1 MAGTASND
9 VPVNGYEMH
18 VGRTAGRG
26 CQSPMLRF
34 ADGRDDGAVAASGRV
49 AGCYVHGLFASDA
62 YRAQLLQ
69 QIGANASELRY
80 EHDVDATLDALAAH
94 LEAHVDC
101 DRILKLAR
109 G

>member
-1 MAGTASND
+1 
-9 VPVNGYEMH
+9 VLIKGYEMH
-18 VGRTAGRG
+18 VGRTAGAG

-34 ADGRDDGAVAASGRV
+34 ADGRDDGAMAASGRV

-62 YRAQLLQ
+62 FRARLLQ
-69 QIGANASELRY
+69 QIGADASRLRY

-101 DRILKLAR
+101 GRILDLAR